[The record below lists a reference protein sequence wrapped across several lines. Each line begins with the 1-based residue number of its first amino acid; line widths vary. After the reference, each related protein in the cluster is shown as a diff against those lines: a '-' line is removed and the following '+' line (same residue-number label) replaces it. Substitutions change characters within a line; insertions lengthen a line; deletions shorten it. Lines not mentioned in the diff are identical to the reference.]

1 MERTI
6 LAAVAFVCALG
17 AKSFTLEQV
26 MSAPFP
32 SELTAAPGGGKVA
45 YRTLLRGAPA
55 AGVSGGLTYDAVIA
69 TCARKERFGLTNRT
83 SGASPIRT
91 S

>member
-1 MERTI
+1 MKRTI

-45 YRTLLRGAPA
+45 WVLNERGARN
-55 AGVSGGLTYDAVIA
+55 VWIA
-69 TCARKERFGLTNRT
+69 
-83 SGASPIRT
+83 
-91 S
+91 